1 MCETLCHMKRAICRI
16 YSNSYMN
23 FNQVVEWVLTWTGV
37 TEVMHGRQSA
47 LVCMWDYELVFVLTW
62 AIWWIN
68 IAVFLLLSEVF
79 FSLLMVSTEITTTTK
94 WFWLR
99 SKFAWPNFKF
109 GQFLLLCSFLKIH
122 SISLAHSAGIVRL
135 LLLWFFELTLW
146 LNIQMLSQNTENIK
160 KTGVSSEETRKMF
173 YRWCNLVELVQS
185 SLPNIF

>member
-1 MCETLCHMKRAICRI
+1 MGFDLDWCDGGHARKTIRARMYVGLWAGIC
-16 YSNSYMN
+16 SNLSYLMN
-23 FNQVVEWVLTWTGV
+23 KYCCFFAVVWG
-37 TEVMHGRQSA
+37 
-47 LVCMWDYELVFVLTW
+47 
-62 AIWWIN
+62 
-68 IAVFLLLSEVF
+68 F

>member
-135 LLLWFFELTLW
+135 LLLWFFWIDIVIEYSNVKPKYRKYKENRSFKW
-146 LNIQMLSQNTENIK
+146 RNEKNVLS
-160 KTGVSSEETRKMF
+160 MM
-173 YRWCNLVELVQS
+173 
-185 SLPNIF
+185 